1 MFIFKRVQHIREW
14 VESRKAEG
22 LKVGF
27 VPTMGAL
34 HYGHMSLVERSK
46 AEADVT
52 IVSIFV
58 NPRQF
63 NDPEDLRKYPRPIE
77 ADLRMLYEG
86 GVDMVFLPE
95 IEDVYPPGDT
105 QTIDFDPGPAAA
117 TMEGKFRPGHFE
129 GMAEVVYR
137 LLMITTPD
145 HLFMGQKDFQQFA
158 IIRKLI
164 ADFHMP
170 IHLVMC
176 ETIREA
182 SGLAMS
188 SRNVRLSVAAREK
201 AGVIYKI
208 LESGKMIFEQQDDV
222 QNVRGVAMDA
232 LRRLNFEPEYFEVVN
247 GYTLDPI
254 QSMKDAEQVVACCAV
269 KVEGVRLIDNMI
281 WKEEQSLQTK

>member
-1 MFIFKRVQHIREW
+1 MFIFKRVQHIKEW
-14 VESRKAEG
+14 VESRKAVG

-46 AEADVT
+46 SEADVT

-77 ADLRMLYEG
+77 ADLKMLYEG
-86 GVDMVFLPE
+86 GVDMAFLPE
-95 IEDVYPPGDT
+95 VDDIYPAGDV
-105 QTIDFDPGPAAA
+105 QKIDFDPGPAAA

-137 LLMITTPD
+137 LLKITSPD

-164 ADFHMP
+164 ADFQMP
-170 IHLVMC
+170 IDLVMC
-176 ETIREA
+176 ETIRET

-188 SRNVRLSVAAREK
+188 SRNVRLSAEAREK

-208 LESGKMIFEQQDDV
+208 LQSGKMIFEQQDNVPNV
-222 QNVRGVAMDA
+222 QGVAMDA
-232 LRRLNFEPEYFEVVN
+232 LRKVGFDPEYFEVVN

-254 QSMKDAEQVVACCAV
+254 QSMKDAEQIVACCAV

-281 WKEEQSLQTK
+281 WK

>member
-1 MFIFKRVQHIREW
+1 MFIYKRVTHIRDW
-14 VESRKAEG
+14 VESLKNEG

-34 HYGHMSLVERSK
+34 HYGHMSLVEKSK
-46 AEADVT
+46 AESDVT

-77 ADLRMLYEG
+77 ADLKMLYEG
-86 GVDMVFLPE
+86 GVDVVFLPE
-95 IEDVYPPGDT
+95 VEDIYPPGDQ
-105 QTIDFDPGPAAA
+105 QTIDFDPGPSAK

-137 LLMITTPD
+137 LLRITTPD
-145 HLFMGQKDFQQFA
+145 HLFMGQKDFQQFS

-164 ADFHMP
+164 TDFRMP
-170 IHLVMC
+170 VNLVMC
-176 ETIREA
+176 PTVREP

-188 SRNVRLSVAAREK
+188 SRNVRLSPEAREK
-201 AGVIYKI
+201 AGIIYRI
-208 LESGKMIFEQQDDV
+208 LSSGQMVFEQQGSV
-222 QNVRGVAMDA
+222 QNVREVVTDA
-232 LRRLNFEPEYFEVVN
+232 LRKMNFDPEYFEIVD
-247 GYTLDPI
+247 GYSLAPVTSPD
-254 QSMKDAEQVVACCAV
+254 DAEQIVACCAV

-281 WKEEQSLQTK
+281 WK